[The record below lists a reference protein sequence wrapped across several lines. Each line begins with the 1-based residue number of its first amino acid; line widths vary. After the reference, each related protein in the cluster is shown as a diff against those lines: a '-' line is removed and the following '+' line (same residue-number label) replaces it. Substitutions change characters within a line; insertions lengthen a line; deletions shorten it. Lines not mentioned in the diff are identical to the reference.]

1 MLFVSYNFKKITLA
15 YESVHNSVRQ
25 NRVVLLMINDKVKKG
40 YYFAV
45 KSMLEFYSF
54 GLLKNKRAAINNDNN
69 SFQNALNDAL
79 NS

>member
-1 MLFVSYNFKKITLA
+1 MLFASYNFKKITLA

-40 YYFAV
+40 HYFAV
-45 KSMLEFYSF
+45 KSMLELYSF
-54 GLLKNKRAAINNDNN
+54 GLLKNKRAAINNDSN